1 MRHRFR
7 TPLLIKVHPQPF
19 KVSVSVSREVPLQRF
34 AMVDPFHAAQHLFT
48 HDEVREHVYTIV
60 VTGLSHGQFSGD
72 HTA

>member
-1 MRHRFR
+1 
-7 TPLLIKVHPQPF
+7 
-19 KVSVSVSREVPLQRF
+19 VSREVPLQRF
-34 AMVDPFHAAQHLFT
+34 AKVDPFHAAQHLFT